1 MVSYIGL
8 LITAIYPKFEI
19 MTNIRDDKFLKA
31 FDKRVRALRTQNGMS
46 QYELSYASDIPK
58 SQIVRIEQ
66 GEVNTG
72 ICSASA
78 IARALSIDPKM
89 LFEFN
94 D

>member
-1 MVSYIGL
+1 
-8 LITAIYPKFEI
+8 
-19 MTNIRDDKFLKA
+19 
-31 FDKRVRALRTQNGMS
+31 MS

-72 ICSASA
+72 ISSASA